1 MEDKFKTIE
10 ARLYKYKDIE
20 KMNKLADIKIKRLRN
35 DVSLG
40 GGDMFGEKSS
50 PTNKF
55 NSSVENDV
63 IYREL
68 NNIDSQINILVKEK
82 EDRNI
87 EKELIDQAMEL
98 LEEEERKLIK
108 LRYFS
113 KPTNKWSKVAME
125 MNISEKTC
133 GRMRRSIIARL
144 IKYL

>member
-1 MEDKFKTIE
+1 MEDKFKAIE

-68 NNIDSQINILVKEK
+68 NDIDSQINILMKEK

-87 EKELIDQAMEL
+87 EKELIEQAMEL

-113 KPTNKWSKVAME
+113 RPTNKWSKVAIE

-133 GRMRRSIIARL
+133 GRMRRSIISRL

>member
-1 MEDKFKTIE
+1 MEDKFKKTE
-10 ARLYKYKDIE
+10 ACLYRYKDIE

-68 NNIDSQINILVKEK
+68 NDIDSQINILMKEK

-98 LEEEERKLIK
+98 LEEAERKLIK

-113 KPTNKWSKVAME
+113 RPTNKWSKVAIE
-125 MNISEKTC
+125 MNSSEKTC
-133 GRMRRSIIARL
+133 VRMRRNIISRL